1 MTRHPGDEIPEWIR
15 GIEPYAPGRPIREF
29 ESGVGR
35 RVVQLASN
43 ENPLGPSPRA
53 IEAARRALAAGNRYT
68 EGGDKYLREALAA
81 RHGVAFENVILGA
94 GSSELIAMVARA
106 LLSPGR
112 AGVTSAST
120 FPLYPIS
127 IKIAGAELVETP
139 LREFAIDLEGM
150 AACLPAS
157 AKLIF
162 LANPNN
168 PTGTMFSAGEFDA
181 FLARVPEN
189 VLVVL
194 DEAYA
199 EYVERSDYSRSIE
212 LVRARKN
219 VLVLRTFSKVFG
231 LAGLRIG
238 YGIGDAGL
246 LRELDKVRTPYN
258 TAGVAEAA
266 ALAAL
271 EDAEHVSR
279 SSECNRAGLAQL
291 ARGLDELRVRHVPSV
306 ANFVLVDLGREAK
319 TVAVRLEK
327 RGVLARPMGF
337 VALPNAIRVS
347 VGTKEDNAQFL
358 EALGEALEVT
368 RELESKAHSKE
379 TR

>member
-1 MTRHPGDEIPEWIR
+1 MTRHPEDEIPEWIR
-15 GIEPYAPGRPIREF
+15 GIEPYAPGRLIREL
-29 ESGVGR
+29 ESELGR
-35 RVVQLASN
+35 RAIRLASN
-43 ENPLGPSPRA
+43 ENPLGPSPVA

-68 EGGDKYLREALAA
+68 EGRDKYLREALAA

-94 GSSELIAMVARA
+94 GSSELIAMAARA

-127 IKIAGAELVETP
+127 IKIAGAQLVETP
-139 LREFAIDLEGM
+139 LREFAIDLEAM
-150 AACLPAS
+150 AACLPAT

-181 FLARVPEN
+181 FLARVPES

-212 LVRARKN
+212 LVQAGRN

-246 LRELDKVRTPYN
+246 LRGLDRVRIPYN
-258 TAGVAEAA
+258 TSGVAEAA

-271 EDAEHVSR
+271 EDAEHVRR
-279 SSECNRAGLAQL
+279 SVECNRAGLAQL
-291 ARGLDELRVRHVPSV
+291 ARGLDEMRARHIASV
-306 ANFVLVDLGREAK
+306 ANFVLIDLGREAK
-319 TVAVRLEK
+319 STAAQLEK

-358 EALGEALEVT
+358 EAFGGAFGGT

-379 TR
+379 RR